1 MDQVMGDSDNGHN
14 DEGDVSLWRGID
26 FSGITVMIGVSTGRL
41 LRLLLEQ
48 VQRAEG
54 QLVVLGYR
62 AEELTPL
69 GAEGLARLT
78 ALRARSRQLPLADA
92 SVDLLVLNGALRETP
107 VERLPAMAAEAW
119 RVLTPGGQLRV
130 SDIMEA
136 SEAESD
142 RAWAER
148 NRLIRRLGEALG
160 RPTALAVDLRAV
172 AAALTAQG
180 FEQLRLSILPGY
192 PLHEEWLNDTV
203 NAVRNMASRL
213 PDAALR
219 RQIIERDLPRLTS
232 AYAQGGQCAA
242 QRIVLSGVKAGNL
255 ALDMSASFTEADLR
269 PDE

>member
-1 MDQVMGDSDNGHN
+1 MDDNGNGHN
-14 DEGDVSLWRGID
+14 GEGDARLWRGMD
-26 FSGITVMIGVSTGRL
+26 FSGVTVMIGVSTGQL
-41 LRLLLEQ
+41 LQLLLEQ

-62 AEELTPL
+62 ADEL
-69 GAEGLARLT
+69 ASLAASAIAHLT
-78 ALRARSRQLPLADA
+78 ALRARPRQLPLADA

-107 VERLPAMAAEAW
+107 VERLPAMAAEVW

-130 SDIMEA
+130 SDIVEA

-192 PLHEEWLNDTV
+192 PLSEEWLSDTL
-203 NAVRNMASRL
+203 NAVRNMASRV

-219 RQIIERDLPRLTS
+219 REIIERDLPRLAA
-232 AYAQGGQCAA
+232 AYALGGQCAA
-242 QRIVLSGVKAGNL
+242 QRVVLSGAKAGNL
-255 ALDMSASFTEADLR
+255 ALNMSASFTEADLR

>member
-1 MDQVMGDSDNGHN
+1 
-14 DEGDVSLWRGID
+14 
-26 FSGITVMIGVSTGRL
+26 
-41 LRLLLEQ
+41 
-48 VQRAEG
+48 
-54 QLVVLGYR
+54 
-62 AEELTPL
+62 
-69 GAEGLARLT
+69 
-78 ALRARSRQLPLADA
+78 
-92 SVDLLVLNGALRETP
+92 

>member
-1 MDQVMGDSDNGHN
+1 MDDNGN
-14 DEGDVSLWRGID
+14 GYGSEGDIGLWRGID
-26 FSGITVMIGVSTGRL
+26 FSGITVLIGLGAGPL
-41 LRLLLEQ
+41 LQLLLEQ

-54 QLVVLGYR
+54 QLVVLSYR
-62 AEELTPL
+62 AEELAPL
-69 GAEGLARLT
+69 AATLPMRLAV
-78 ALRARSRQLPLADA
+78 LRARPRQLPLADA

-107 VERLPAMAAEAW
+107 VERLPAMAAEVW
-119 RVLTPGGQLRV
+119 RVLTPGGQLRA
-130 SDIMEA
+130 SDIIEA
-136 SEAESD
+136 GEAESD